1 MTFMTVTKIEAA
13 ERQLRQ
19 AIRLFFDRAD
29 AVSVHT
35 LASAAYQILIDICKE
50 RGIAREMEDS
60 EILVQMSV
68 KKEVIDAMRQPQN
81 FFKHAHKGVPE
92 ETVRFSSDLASYM
105 MVKAANY
112 YHQITGRQLEE
123 CLILYI
129 WFYTKHPDRAPEQ
142 MQALL
147 ANKLWDSSDFAF
159 YADAIKKQCC
169 S

>member
-35 LASAAYQILIDICKE
+35 LASASYQILIDICKE

-60 EILVQMSV
+60 EILVEIGV
-68 KKEVIDAMRQPQN
+68 KKEVIDSMRQPQN
-81 FFKHAHKGVPE
+81 FFKHAHKGAPE

-105 MVKAANY
+105 MVKAAHY
-112 YHQITGRQLEE
+112 YHQIAGQQLEE
-123 CLILYI
+123 CVILLT

-147 ANKLWDSSDFAF
+147 AKNLLDPNDFAF
-159 YADAIKKQCC
+159 YANLIKKQC
-169 S
+169 SS